1 MIGPSARPLNV
12 SFLISARPLDSD
24 PLTPS
29 AGPLVNGPLMRRMS
43 FFSATPSE
51 RLEHITDQYQGAVTK
66 GSILME
72 VFYLVT
78 TNKHENETNEKL
90 FEKNA
95 AVNGFELVGGGLVK
109 KSDKTVD

>member
-1 MIGPSARPLNV
+1 
-12 SFLISARPLDSD
+12 
-24 PLTPS
+24 
-29 AGPLVNGPLMRRMS
+29 
-43 FFSATPSE
+43 
-51 RLEHITDQYQGAVTK
+51 
-66 GSILME
+66 ME

-78 TNKHENETNEKL
+78 TNKHENEKNEKL